1 MRRIHCDIRGR
12 VQSCG
17 FRDYCWKCARK
28 AGISGWAANDPAC
41 MTRVVLEVQGQDD
54 ELERFLALLRKG
66 NGYCRVDTIESDPVE
81 VVQGERGFRVRR
93 KP

>member
-28 AGISGWAANDPAC
+28 TGISGWAANDQAC
-41 MTRVVLEVQGQDD
+41 MTRVVLEVQGEDD
-54 ELERFLALLRKG
+54 KLERFLALLRKG
-66 NGYCRVDTIESDPVE
+66 NGYCRIDTIESRPVE

>member
-28 AGISGWAANDPAC
+28 TGISGWAANDPAC

-66 NGYCRVDTIESDPVE
+66 NGYCRVDTIESDSVE